1 MKDQLFEIFSAFKT
15 KIRREKSS
23 ALFEKD
29 MIGSVDHDL
38 RDLRIIHQSLKDI
51 QPSHPVK
58 QRRRKMPLFFQRKIG
73 ALFRLIDTVGDDLSE
88 GMIIDF
94 IIAMHGLKD
103 QRSQFRDRN
112 IGFGR
117 LFLFGLH
124 EINTAKSKGQILLSK
139 VLFDLA

>member
-1 MKDQLFEIFSAFKT
+1 
-15 KIRREKSS
+15 
-23 ALFEKD
+23 
-29 MIGSVDHDL
+29 
-38 RDLRIIHQSLKDI
+38 
-51 QPSHPVK
+51 
-58 QRRRKMPLFFQRKIG
+58 
-73 ALFRLIDTVGDDLSE
+73 
-88 GMIIDF
+88 MIIDF